1 LTKSDLI
8 LKEPQVDCNPIIKL
22 CIFIALSLIANGVYA
37 IDAAKLD
44 IGSIKSK
51 DWKLEGVALAVIDLN
66 QKKAQFK
73 MSASKLTLPKPFN
86 DLSLADI
93 RCNDFTWDHDEL
105 HCNQGRAS
113 VRSAYWQSP
122 MTNFSFHL
130 SPKLNTFKLEDARLA
145 GSRLSLDAE
154 TNGEN
159 WQGKVQAKH
168 ISNNLID
175 KLFQSKPTKL
185 KQAQSKQGRLNLT
198 GSFSGKHNILQA
210 FNFTAEVEG
219 LTDQSKEGKIAAEN
233 LNLQLH
239 LEGKKIK
246 EDRWYWQNESKMIG
260 GALYVDPVYLEVA
273 AQPIALNAQ
282 GTWNAKTKKADI
294 QSFTYQHPDVG
305 TLIGNANGY
314 YRDGIKIDKANITL
328 KSNTLQG
335 LLTTYINPFFT
346 ESPFTGVSVAGGMDA
361 QFSFIQQTLTDISVH
376 FSNLNVKDEAG
387 RVAMNEG
394 AGMINWSDNPMLT
407 KRSELAWQQLSIKG
421 LPLGSAK
428 LPFISQGKSFTL
440 AEKIKIPFLNGSI
453 AVDKFGW
460 QAKKQD
466 EPDVSFTG
474 SLDNVSLEQLSKT
487 MGWTLLS
494 GNISG
499 QIPGVDYHDNNLT
512 LDGEL
517 LIKVFDGIVKVNN
530 LASSDLF
537 TDFPKVYGDVEIEN
551 LDLDQLTRKFEFGNI
566 TGRLSGTIN
575 KLVLENW
582 HPVTF
587 FAWLGTPDDDDS
599 SHRISQKAVKNIAS
613 IGGGGATDLLSRSFL
628 GFFET
633 FGYDKI
639 GVGCYLH
646 NGVCQ
651 MMGLEAAGQGY
662 YLIKGGGL
670 PRIDVLGYNPSV
682 NWDVLVERLGRVA
695 SPDKVIVQ

>member
-1 LTKSDLI
+1 MK
-8 LKEPQVDCNPIIKL
+8 KPQVDCNPIFKL
-22 CIFIALSLIANGVYA
+22 CIFLTLWLIANAVYA
-37 IDAAKLD
+37 IDTAILD
-44 IGSIKSK
+44 AGSITGK

-66 QKKAQFK
+66 QKKPQFK
-73 MSASKLTLPKPFN
+73 LSATKLTLPKPFH

-93 RCNDFTWDHDEL
+93 RCYNFTWDHDEL

-122 MTNFSFHL
+122 TTNFSFHL
-130 SPKLNTFKLEDARLA
+130 GPKLNTFKLEDARLA
-145 GSRLSLDAE
+145 GSRLLLHAE
-154 TNGEN
+154 INGEN

-168 ISNNLID
+168 ISNSLID

-198 GSFSGKHNILQA
+198 GTFSGKQNTLQA

-219 LTDQSKEGKIAAEN
+219 LTDQSKDGKIAAEK
-233 LNLQLH
+233 LNLLAH

-246 EDRWYWQNESKMIG
+246 DDGWYWQNESKMMG
-260 GALYVDPVYLEVA
+260 GALYVDPVYLEA
-273 AQPIALNAQ
+273 GIQPIALNAQ

-305 TLIGNANGY
+305 TLTGNANGY
-314 YRDGIKIDKANITL
+314 YRDGIKIDKADITL

-346 ESPFTGVSVAGGMDA
+346 ESPFTSVSVAGGMDA
-361 QFSFIQQTLTDISVH
+361 QFNFIQQTLTDTSVH

-387 RVAMNEG
+387 RVAINEG
-394 AGMINWSDNPMLT
+394 AGRINWSDNPTLT
-407 KRSELAWQQLSIKG
+407 KRSELAWQQFSIKG

-453 AVDKFGW
+453 AVDKFSW

-487 MGWTLLS
+487 LGWTPLS

-499 QIPGVDYHDNNLT
+499 QIPGVDYHDKTLT

-517 LIKVFDGIVKVNN
+517 KINVFDGIVKVNN

-537 TDFPKVYGDVEIEN
+537 TDFPKVYGDIAIEN

-651 MMGLEAAGQGY
+651 MMGLEAAEQGY

-695 SPDKVIVQ
+695 SPDKAIVQ